1 MAASAG
7 VGGMKKRFNPKIITS
22 NDLILGDAIYLAED
36 GSWSR
41 RFEDARVFV
50 EPDEADAA
58 LSLADQRQDLHVG
71 AYLADA
77 AEGSDGRP
85 RPAHFRERFRA
96 TGPSVYFHGKQA
108 EI

>member
-1 MAASAG
+1 
-7 VGGMKKRFNPKIITS
+7 MKKRFKPKIITS
-22 NDLILGDAIYLAED
+22 NDLIQGDAIYLAA
-36 GSWSR
+36 GGGWSR
-41 RFEDARVFV
+41 RFEDARVFM
-50 EPDEADAA
+50 EPGEADAA
-58 LSLADQRQDLHVG
+58 LAQAARRQDLHVG

-77 AEGSDGRP
+77 EEGSDGRP

>member
-1 MAASAG
+1 MAASIG
-7 VGGMKKRFNPKIITS
+7 VGGVKKRFKPKIITS
-22 NDLILGDAIYLAED
+22 NDLIQGDAIYLAE
-36 GSWSR
+36 GGGWSR
-41 RFEDARVFV
+41 RFEDARVFI
-50 EPDEADAA
+50 EPGEADAA
-58 LSLADQRQDLHVG
+58 LAQADRRQDLHVG

-77 AEGSDGRP
+77 EKGADGLP